1 MSHQAHGRYE
11 TDISETHGRTRGR
24 IFRLCR
30 VMVLLSQLV
39 ARKECGSWWCIG
51 CTNSSSTGE
60 FTHLCLLT
68 TISLH
73 RSNSRLCFWQK
84 NTWRPFI
91 ILHFYSIAIT
101 EEGNDCNFRSF
112 ELRGRKKFFSCKW
125 DFSCHILLVGEQ
137 LRQSSMKENLEVYI
151 RVTKC
156 TNLLT
161 QQFSCK

>member
-1 MSHQAHGRYE
+1 
-11 TDISETHGRTRGR
+11 
-24 IFRLCR
+24 
-30 VMVLLSQLV
+30 MVLLSQLV
-39 ARKECGSWWCIG
+39 ARKECGSWWCVG
-51 CTNSSSTGE
+51 CTSSSSTGE

-68 TISLH
+68 MISLH

-125 DFSCHILLVGEQ
+125 DFSCHTLLVGEQ

-151 RVTKC
+151 RVTNAPIFWPSNSPAS
-156 TNLLT
+156 NLFYVDVYMCEMIIFWGT
-161 QQFSCK
+161 EE